1 MIMSVVIIIKYISLY
16 FLGHLEAFFDYDFLI
31 THSSG
36 RVIHL
41 SEVSSLEET
50 LLSALHI

>member
-1 MIMSVVIIIKYISLY
+1 MIMSTVIIIKYISLY
-16 FLGHLEAFFDYDFLI
+16 FLGHLEALFDCDFFI

-41 SEVSSLEET
+41 SEEEET
-50 LLSALHI
+50 LLLALHI